1 MDDKYEFETKS
12 IPKGL
17 KVGMVIFTSVII
29 VSGVT
34 ISVLLMNK
42 QSTDTRS
49 GASSEQAPITG
60 PRGEVSQ
67 TETPTN
73 GGEETATT
81 ETEPKVNNAEVKL
94 SDAERQPLEWN
105 LTGLTVSKE
114 EIQIIE
120 DDLGRADFD
129 MLTTE

>member
-1 MDDKYEFETKS
+1 MNDNYEFDTKKV
-12 IPKGL
+12 PKGI
-17 KVGMVIFTSVII
+17 KVGIVIFISVII

-34 ISVLLMNK
+34 ISALLMNK
-42 QSTDTRS
+42 QSSDTRS

-60 PRGEVSQ
+60 PRGVVSEGQ
-67 TETPTN
+67 TT
-73 GGEETATT
+73 GEEVKTTT
-81 ETEPKVNNAEVKL
+81 ETESKVNNAEIKL

-114 EIQIIE
+114 EMQIIE

>member
-1 MDDKYEFETKS
+1 MDDKYEFEKKS
-12 IPKGL
+12 IPKGI
-17 KVGMVIFTSVII
+17 KVGMVVFTSVII

-49 GASSEQAPITG
+49 GASTEQAPITG
-60 PRGEVSQ
+60 PRGVVSNEQ
-67 TETPTN
+67 PASGGNPTN
-73 GGEETATT
+73 
-81 ETEPKVNNAEVKL
+81 TEPEIVNNNEVKL

-114 EIQIIE
+114 EMQIIE